1 MLRQEEYKF
10 DFGGEKLRVTFKPT
24 EVGQV
29 KTVEDTRDPLSSPYR
44 PQLSQFMHAYAV
56 FELKGHVSGILR
68 LQLPP
73 WETQVIVRLLTE
85 REARGTVVP
94 IKVDT
99 SYLRL
104 KGKGNQRW
112 TLDGKPAIALA
123 YGPSHNDRDAIRA
136 ELKRFQELLG
146 DFILLA
152 W

>member
-1 MLRQEEYKF
+1 
-10 DFGGEKLRVTFKPT
+10 
-24 EVGQV
+24 
-29 KTVEDTRDPLSSPYR
+29 
-44 PQLSQFMHAYAV
+44 
-56 FELKGHVSGILR
+56 
-68 LQLPP
+68 
-73 WETQVIVRLLTE
+73 LLTE

-146 DFILLA
+146 DFILLT